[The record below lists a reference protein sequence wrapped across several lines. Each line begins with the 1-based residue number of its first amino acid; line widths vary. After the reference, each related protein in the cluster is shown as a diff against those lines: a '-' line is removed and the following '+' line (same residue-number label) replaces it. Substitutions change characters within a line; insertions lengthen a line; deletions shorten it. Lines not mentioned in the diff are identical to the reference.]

1 MATGRCSICDVD
13 EEALGSIL
21 LSLLASQDERRN
33 MVLGDAD
40 AASLDGRF
48 DLVKVARLLK
58 AARLEGSKS

>member
-1 MATGRCSICDVD
+1 
-13 EEALGSIL
+13 
-21 LSLLASQDERRN
+21 